1 MPRQSDARTLSSLRH
16 ALHALR
22 CFSQD
27 EPELGITE
35 ISRRLG
41 LSKST
46 VHRIMAT
53 LAEEGFVH
61 RDEDSHR
68 YRLGLS
74 VLSLGGIIMSNLE
87 ICREGQHLLEEFVHR
102 FDETVHLAVLEDFC
116 TVYVS
121 KLECKH
127 PVQIATH
134 VGRRNPLH
142 CTSSGK
148 VILAYQDEAMIEE
161 VIARGL
167 QSFTPSTITDPD
179 RLRAALA
186 KIRDAGY
193 ATSVGELRPGV
204 NSVAAPVRDYTRR
217 VIGAVT
223 AVGPAARFTDEKMK
237 SLAKTLISISREI
250 SNRLG
255 YYERPRSRAVL
266 QMSHS
271 MGRPT

>member
-1 MPRQSDARTLSSLRH
+1 MPRQSDARTLSSLHH
-16 ALHALR
+16 ALQALR
-22 CFSQD
+22 CFTPD

-35 ISRRLG
+35 IARRLG

-46 VHRIMAT
+46 VHRVMAT
-53 LAEEGFVH
+53 LAEEGFVQ
-61 RDEDSHR
+61 RDEQTHR

-102 FDETVHLAVLEDFC
+102 FDETVHLAVLEDFS

-148 VILAYQDEAMIEE
+148 VILAYQDESMVEE
-161 VIARGL
+161 VIQRGL
-167 QSFTPSTITDPD
+167 QPLRRTPSPIRT
-179 RLRAALA
+179 LRADLA
-186 KIRDAGY
+186 QIRKPGY
-193 ATSVGELRPGV
+193 ATSIGELRPGV
-204 NSVAAPVRDYTRR
+204 NSVAAPDPRLHPPGHRRCHGSRTRR
-217 VIGAVT
+217 SAHGREDEV
-223 AVGPAARFTDEKMK
+223 AREDAHLHQQGDLQ
-237 SLAKTLISISREI
+237 SP
-250 SNRLG
+250 RL
-255 YYERPRSRAVL
+255 L
-266 QMSHS
+266 
-271 MGRPT
+271 